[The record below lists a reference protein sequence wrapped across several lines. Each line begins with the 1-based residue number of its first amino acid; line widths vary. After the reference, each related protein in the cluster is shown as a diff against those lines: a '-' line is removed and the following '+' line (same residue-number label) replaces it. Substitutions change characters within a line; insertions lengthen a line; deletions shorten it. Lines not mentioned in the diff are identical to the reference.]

1 MATLDE
7 IQLFLSDFHAKMGI
21 WGIVIRDD
29 RGKNRQT
36 LLDLEMTTAGRNT
49 VLKSLVR
56 QDYSH
61 GPMLDTLNGGPAMW
75 VFGKMVRGREIYIKI
90 TMGIKGA
97 QVICISFHTSEYPMK
112 YPYQQQKEVD
122 A

>member
-1 MATLDE
+1 MATLHE
-7 IQLFLSDFHAKMGI
+7 IQLFLSEFHTKMGI

-36 LLDLEMTTAGRNT
+36 LLDLEMTTTGRNT
-49 VLKSLVR
+49 VLNSLAWH
-56 QDYSH
+56 DYSQ
-61 GPMLDTLNGGPAMW
+61 GPMPDTLNGGPAMW
-75 VFGKMVRGREIYIKI
+75 VFGKMVRGKEIYIKI

-97 QVICISFHTSEYPMK
+97 QVICISFHISDYPMN
-112 YPYQQQKEVD
+112 YPYKQQKEAD

>member
-21 WGIVIRDD
+21 WGIIIRDD

-56 QDYSH
+56 HDYSQ
-61 GPMLDTLNGGPAMW
+61 GPLSDTLNGGPAMW
-75 VFGKMVRGREIYIKI
+75 VFGKMVRGKEIYIKI
-90 TMGIKGA
+90 TMGIKEA
-97 QVICISFHTSEYPMK
+97 QVICISFHTSDHPMQ
-112 YPYQQQKEVD
+112 YPYKQQKQAD